1 MVHHR
6 VTVFKNYVFIW
17 LLWVFTDA
25 HGLSPG
31 TGSRDYSSGAVHHL
45 LILVVPLVVEQGL

>member
-31 TGSRDYSSGAVHHL
+31 PGSRDYSSGAVHHL